1 VLFNDG
7 THLRGP
13 LHREMGWDIHQ
24 LILRVHWDQAHLA
37 VKLVLLEDPVLYIIT
52 IPVEDH
58 ARNRQLPDL

>member
-1 VLFNDG
+1 
-7 THLRGP
+7 
-13 LHREMGWDIHQ
+13 MGWDIHQ

-58 ARNRQLPDL
+58 ARNRQLPNL